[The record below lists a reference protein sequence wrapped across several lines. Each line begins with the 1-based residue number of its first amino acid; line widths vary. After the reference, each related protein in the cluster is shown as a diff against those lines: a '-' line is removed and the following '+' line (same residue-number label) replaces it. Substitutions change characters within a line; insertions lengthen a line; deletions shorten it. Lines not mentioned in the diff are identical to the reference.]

1 MDNQYVLS
9 SLLTT
14 MHSPVCLKAL
24 NVLCVE
30 HTGRLKTV
38 QMLPRSLVLPSFPSA
53 YMVL

>member
-9 SLLTT
+9 SVLTT
-14 MHSPVCLKAL
+14 MHSPVCLKTL

-30 HTGRLKTV
+30 RTGRLKTV
-38 QMLPRSLVLPSFPSA
+38 QMLPWSLVLSSFPPA